1 MPQIVHIVLTKDPV
15 QQDKLRRKLAEY
27 EGRLSGKEPQVDPDA
42 TYKFRI
48 LRELLEK
55 GSIDVAAFAVTISE
69 EFGWHHRSVFNNA
82 AAVIAAYNENALDS
96 LLRSSGLK

>member
-1 MPQIVHIVLTKDPV
+1 MTQIVHIALTKDAD
-15 QQDKLRRKLAEY
+15 QQGNLRRKLAEY

-48 LRELLEK
+48 LRELLDK

-69 EFGWHHRSVFNNA
+69 ELGWHDRRLFNNA
-82 AAVIAAYNENALDS
+82 AAVIAAYNDNALDS
-96 LLRSSGLK
+96 LHRSSGLK